1 MQSTTVA
8 QEVAPV
14 QHSARGVVGAL
25 QRAFLLHDKRLKS
38 DFEILSERS
47 GACITA
53 VLASPTLWFFANLG
67 DSRSVLCRKGRA
79 AFATVDHK
87 PTDVNPCTLQAW
99 LRACVYVYMY
109 ACACACAC
117 ECACARARAS
127 MHTFFRVYKH
137 VEEETNGAD
146 IDAV

>member
-1 MQSTTVA
+1 MQSVTVA

-99 LRACVYVYMY
+99 LRAVCVCV
-109 ACACACAC
+109 
-117 ECACARARAS
+117 
-127 MHTFFRVYKH
+127 RVRPCILLFVRISALRK
-137 VEEETNGAD
+137 EKNGAD